1 MESCYNFL
9 NNNNII
15 NNLRLWTQTTI
26 FYSHALIN
34 VSENMKKALDDRN
47 MGCRV
52 FAHLQ
57 NAFYTVDQ
65 QILLPKLSRY
75 GIHGVSNNWFKSYIS
90 NCNQYVF
97 IKGYDSGFAAIN
109 CGVPQGSVLVPSI

>member
-1 MESCYNFL
+1 M
-9 NNNNII
+9 
-15 NNLRLWTQTTI
+15 T
-26 FYSHALIN
+26 
-34 VSENMKKALDDRN
+34 KALDDRN

-57 NAFYTVDQ
+57 NAFYTVNQ

-97 IKGYDSGFAAIN
+97 IKG
-109 CGVPQGSVLVPSI
+109 